1 MTAWIARR
9 PHWPL
14 MMAGVFVL
22 GVAWMVWTAAPEQAA
37 AAGLVPSPHPGFA
50 APELELPTLDGELL
64 RLSDLRGQV
73 VIVNL
78 WASWCPPCRAEMPA
92 LQTLHESLQ
101 DKGLVVLGVNAT
113 DQDSEAAA
121 RAFVEAQGLTFPI
134 VLDVDGEASRAY
146 ALQALPS
153 TFIVDRRG
161 VIREALIGGPVREA
175 TLRSLITPLLAEGD

>member
-1 MTAWIARR
+1 MARR

-14 MMAGVFVL
+14 IMVGVFVL
-22 GVAWMVWTAAPEQAA
+22 GVVWMVWTATPEQTA
-37 AAGLVPSPHPGFA
+37 AAGRLPGPHPGFA
-50 APELELPTLDGELL
+50 APDLELRTLDGEPL
-64 RLSDLRGQV
+64 RLSELRGQV

-92 LQTLHESLQ
+92 LQKLHVSLKDQ
-101 DKGLVVLGVNAT
+101 GLVVLGVNAT
-113 DQDSEAAA
+113 NQDTEAAA
-121 RAFVEAQGLTFPI
+121 RAFAEAQGLTFPV

-161 VIREALIGGPVREA
+161 VIREALIGGPVREG
-175 TLRSLITPLLAEGD
+175 TLRSLLMPLLAEGD

>member
-1 MTAWIARR
+1 
-9 PHWPL
+9 
-14 MMAGVFVL
+14 
-22 GVAWMVWTAAPEQAA
+22 
-37 AAGLVPSPHPGFA
+37 
-50 APELELPTLDGELL
+50 
-64 RLSDLRGQV
+64 V

-92 LQTLHESLQ
+92 LQNLHASLQ
-101 DKGLVVLGVNAT
+101 DQGLVVLGVNAT

-121 RAFVEAQGLTFPI
+121 RAFVKAQGLTFPV